1 MGNNYIFTLQ
11 PTFTQGLVFGQIS
24 ILCLLAVILKYLFI
38 ETSESP
44 VESSTYHPRLNN
56 ESLRSHLL
64 PTHDTDDDE
73 KVNGE
78 ESAEWF
84 NVLLQQAGALMLC
97 RSNSELTI
105 HMARL
110 LRSIARNYEMIYQD

>member
-11 PTFTQGLVFGQIS
+11 PTFTQGLVFGQVS

-38 ETSESP
+38 ESSESP
-44 VESSTYHPRLNN
+44 IESSTYHPRLDN

-73 KVNGE
+73 LEEEKE
-78 ESAEWF
+78 KEAESAEWF
-84 NVLLQQAGALMLC
+84 NMLLQQVCTLMSWSLD
-97 RSNSELTI
+97 R
-105 HMARL
+105 
-110 LRSIARNYEMIYQD
+110 

>member
-24 ILCLLAVILKYLFI
+24 ILCLLAVILKYLFL
-38 ETSESP
+38 ETSESRI
-44 VESSTYHPRLNN
+44 ESSTYHPRLDN

-64 PTHDTDDDE
+64 PTHDADDAEKDE
-73 KVNGE
+73 GE
-78 ESAEWF
+78 ESTEWF
-84 NVLLQQAGALMLC
+84 NMLLQQASARVLS

-105 HMARL
+105 
-110 LRSIARNYEMIYQD
+110 